1 MRYLLFLLSSSFFL
15 SISLVGE
22 EKDSPNRDDKIIIP
36 VDSDSKFV
44 DVMQQ
49 IVAYSESEEDR
60 KNQDENDSL
69 SVVHSNRWADWN
81 YSCSYGGVAVAKK
94 VEKKWRDYAVPVSKS
109 EKSDIA
115 YIVKT
120 LAYDS
125 LISIGRQRSDL
136 KKAGDRID
144 HIHPFRFLMTV
155 FQDEELKVGVAAI
168 RQQISWVK
176 DGFFDGL
183 IESLKEEASRDNLLP
198 HINDFAKR
206 VKISSNSL
214 DSLLSKGSHKE
225 FVDYL
230 IDNIPRQND
239 PNRYNM

>member
-1 MRYLLFLLSSSFFL
+1 MRYLLFLLSSAFFL
-15 SISLVGE
+15 PICLVGQE
-22 EKDSPNRDDKIIIP
+22 NDILNRDEKIIIP
-36 VDSDSKFV
+36 VDDDSKFI

-49 IVAYSESEEDR
+49 IIAYSEPQEEKKD
-60 KNQDENDSL
+60 KDENDSL
-69 SVVHSNRWADWN
+69 SVVHSNRWGDWN
-81 YSCSYGGVAVAKK
+81 FSCSYGGVAVAKK
-94 VEKKWRDYAVPVSKS
+94 VEKKWRDYAIAVSKS
-109 EKSDIA
+109 EKADIA
-115 YIVKT
+115 FIVKT

-136 KKAGDRID
+136 KKAGERID

-168 RQQISWVK
+168 RQQIGWVK

-183 IESLKEEASRDNLLP
+183 IDCLKEEATRDNLLP
-198 HINDFAKR
+198 HLNDFAKR
-206 VKISSNSL
+206 LKLSSHSL
-214 DSLLSKGSHKE
+214 DPLLSKGAHKE